1 MKILFI
7 SPEVA
12 PFAKV
17 GGLGDVGSALP
28 RQLSAL
34 GHDVRVFL
42 PLYPRVE
49 AALPDARAVVPRVE
63 FRLGLNAITCSIL
76 QSHLPGS
83 ACPLF
88 LVRCPPLF
96 GHQSIYD
103 CPDEHIRFAALNWA
117 SLLGARS
124 MGFAP
129 DIVHAND
136 WTTGL
141 TPLILRARFA
151 DDPLLGR
158 ARSVI
163 TIHNLGHQGTFDARI
178 LPETG
183 LGDRPDLFHGN
194 ELQQGRVS
202 YLLTGLL
209 YAHAITTVSPTYA
222 KEIQTPEQGHRL
234 DTVLRARRDVLTGI
248 LNGIDDDEWDPA
260 KDPHL
265 VARYDA
271 DRLAEKEANKVA
283 LLSGSGLPYDPTVPV
298 IGMCSRLVYQKGI
311 DLCMEVLPRLLARR
325 RFQLVVLGQGE
336 PKYEK
341 FFRELM
347 QRFRGR
353 VEFDPGFAERKAHL
367 VEAGADLFL
376 MPSRYEP
383 CGLNQMYSLRYG
395 TLPIVHATGGLADTV
410 WAYDDEVA
418 PGGTGFRFESFDAH
432 GLEWAIERAIKIWG
446 SGGGGDRERWRSI
459 QRNGMKLPF
468 GWRHRVGRYVELY
481 EKLVGAPPPPT

>member
-1 MKILFI
+1 MKILFL

-28 RQLSAL
+28 RQLAAL
-34 GHDVRVFL
+34 DHDVRVFL

-49 AALPDARAVVPRVE
+49 EKLEEVESVLPQLD
-63 FRLGLNAITCSIL
+63 FRLGPRSIRCAILRSR
-76 QSHLPGS
+76 LPDS
-83 ACPLF
+83 SCDLYLIQCPELYAW
-88 LVRCPPLF
+88 PE
-96 GHQSIYD
+96 IYD
-103 CPDEHIRFAALNWA
+103 RPDEHLRFAAFSWA
-117 SLLGARS
+117 SLLAAKALD
-124 MGFAP
+124 FAP
-129 DIVHAND
+129 DIVHVND

-141 TPLILRARFA
+141 TPLILRAQFGE
-151 DDPLLGR
+151 DPHLGR
-158 ARSVI
+158 ARSVL
-163 TIHNLGHQGTFDARI
+163 TIHNLGHQGTFEAGV

-183 LGDRPDLFHGN
+183 LGGSPELFHGN

-234 DTVLRARRDVLTGI
+234 DTVLRARSDVLVGI
-248 LNGIDDDEWDPA
+248 LNGIDEEEWDPSR
-260 KDPHL
+260 DPHL
-265 VARYDA
+265 PTPYDA
-271 DRLAEKEANKVA
+271 DRLDHKEASKAA
-283 LLSGSGLPYDPTVPV
+283 LLAGSGLLHDPRIPV

-311 DLCMEVLPRLLARR
+311 DLCMEVLPGLLARH

-336 PKYEK
+336 PKYER
-341 FFRELM
+341 FFKELQ

-353 VEFDPGFAERKAHL
+353 VEFDPGFSERKAHL
-367 VEAGADLFL
+367 VEAGADMFL

-410 WAYDDEVA
+410 WDYDDEVA
-418 PGGTGFRFESFDAH
+418 PGGTGFRFVSFDST
-432 GLEWAIERAIKIWG
+432 GLAWAIERALKVWG
-446 SGGGGDRERWRSI
+446 SGHGADRERWRQI

-481 EKLVGAPPPPT
+481 EKLLRAA